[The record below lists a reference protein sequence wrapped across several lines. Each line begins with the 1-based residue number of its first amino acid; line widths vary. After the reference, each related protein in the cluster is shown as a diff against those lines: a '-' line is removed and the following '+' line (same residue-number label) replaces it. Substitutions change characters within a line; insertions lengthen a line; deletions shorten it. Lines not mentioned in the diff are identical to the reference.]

1 MKELIKTDITVGA
14 NIEDVYVAMC
24 ITSDDNSLTKLRIA
38 PETARIVARNLL
50 AQVEEIEA
58 DQAEAAPNTAKK
70 DNGPNVRQN
79 GKGEKVWQA

>member
-14 NIEDVYVAMC
+14 NIEDGYVAMC

-50 AQVEEIEA
+50 AQVDEVEA
-58 DQAEAAPNTAKK
+58 DKAK
-70 DNGPNVRQN
+70 
-79 GKGEKVWQA
+79 EK